1 MRRRAFCRALRLASF
16 TRFFGWPAFAKRLC
30 RAFQIGQHLIG
41 MPIRF
46 YVVEDVR
53 NLAIRANY
61 KCGARDSFHFSAIHI
76 FFFDHAKG
84 FADLLVGVREQGIG
98 QVVFVLELL
107 LRLRRVG

>member
-1 MRRRAFCRALRLASF
+1 MP
-16 TRFFGWPAFAKRLC
+16 FGFHIVK
-30 RAFQIGQHLIG
+30 
-41 MPIRF
+41 
-46 YVVEDVR
+46 DVG

-61 KCGARDSFHFSAIHI
+61 KCGARDSFHFSTVHI